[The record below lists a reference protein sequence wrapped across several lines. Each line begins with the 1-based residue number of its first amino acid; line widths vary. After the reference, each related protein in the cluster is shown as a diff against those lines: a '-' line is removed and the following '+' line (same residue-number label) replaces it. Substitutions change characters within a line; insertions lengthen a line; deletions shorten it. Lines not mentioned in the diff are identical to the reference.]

1 MRLLC
6 GELQLAASQIPL
18 LLLYYFFFFKEC
30 MAAIAPTG
38 GLWVSFQGKV
48 GVLGHPSP
56 CHAQEVRVP

>member
-1 MRLLC
+1 MGSSSSL
-6 GELQLAASQIPL
+6 PHKF
-18 LLLYYFFFFKEC
+18 LYYYYSIFFFKEC